1 MALHRKENKAPTEP
15 LVLQPTE
22 ASPAETEPQ
31 QLPLP
36 TMEYLGSSSDEPE
49 APEAPSVISE
59 APELDTLNDAAEL
72 LIQLLEGRGAEVL
85 REASFM
91 QAIPLWMHL
100 VGLLQKALDTGEHNT
115 PVIDPSWARN
125 NPAAVGYYGE
135 TICACGCNQT
145 FQRRW
150 PGQIY
155 ASNECGIRATRLAR
169 AGASAPLSRPPVGQ
183 EPRMAPRSTI
193 FKDESAGSF
202 DPRVGPPARDG
213 EPGGLGRP
221 LEGMGD

>member
-1 MALHRKENKAPTEP
+1 
-15 LVLQPTE
+15 
-22 ASPAETEPQ
+22 
-31 QLPLP
+31 
-36 TMEYLGSSSDEPE
+36 MEYLGSSSDEPE
-49 APEAPSVISE
+49 ASEALSVISE

-91 QAIPLWMHL
+91 QAIPLWMHI

-135 TICACGCNQT
+135 TTCACGCNQT

-155 ASNECGIRATRLAR
+155 ATNECGTRAAKP
-169 AGASAPLSRPPVGQ
+169 ASPGTPDSLRRYAVGQ

-202 DPRVGPPARDG
+202 DPRVGPPAG
-213 EPGGLGRP
+213 NGKPGSLGRS